1 MGNVAQIFGGVP
13 ADAGPGTD
21 EISERVLDFAQKY
34 DTPLVPEVYATWF
47 AYFQRKNR
55 GVIEQLDRAM
65 NMSEPITE
73 ASLSELYH
81 RHLSPR
87 AMSDELEQIGTSLQN
102 AVGEVS
108 GAVEENLRDNSSF
121 SGALRA
127 ARQSLVQG
135 TSKRDVASIITHLHK
150 VNQTQIAASQ
160 RVTMQLEKSRGQIS
174 KLEKELVEVKKAAN
188 TDFLTGLFN
197 RRRLD
202 ELLEAAIFAARQRGS
217 AMGLILCDID
227 NLRKVNETLGHS
239 AGDNVLK
246 IYARELRKQMA
257 RQEIPT
263 RFTGA
268 KFAIVLPEAGKDRAF
283 EVAERVRIS
292 FSKIDWV
299 GEQSKIEIGG
309 LTSSFGVALLRST
322 DSKETLI
329 ERADSLL
336 SQAKNQG
343 RDQTVID

>member
-1 MGNVAQIFGGVP
+1 MGDVAQIFGGAP
-13 ADAGPGTD
+13 ADAGPNTD
-21 EISERVLDFAQKY
+21 EIKLRVLDFAQKY
-34 DTPLVPEVYATWF
+34 ETPLIPEVYATWF

-55 GVIEQLDRAM
+55 DIIEQLDRAM

-73 ASLSELYH
+73 ATLSELYH

-87 AMSDELEQIGTSLQN
+87 AMSDELEQIGTSLQT

-127 ARQSLVQG
+127 ARQSLIQG

-174 KLEKELVEVKKAAN
+174 KLEKELMEVKKAAN

-202 ELLEAAIFAARQRGS
+202 ELLEAAIFSARQRNTP
-217 AMGLILCDID
+217 MGLILCDID
-227 NLRKVNETLGHS
+227 NLRKVNESLGHS

-268 KFAIVLPEAGKDRAF
+268 KFAIVLPEANKDRATV
-283 EVAERVRIS
+283 VAEKIRMS
-292 FSKIDWV
+292 FSKIDWI
-299 GEQSKIEIGG
+299 GENTQVEIGG
-309 LTSSFGVALLRST
+309 LTSSFGVAMLRGSDT
-322 DSKETLI
+322 KEVLI

-336 SQAKNQG
+336 SQAKNNG
-343 RDQTVID
+343 RDQTVSD